1 VESLPH
7 HLLNKFFLFLQEQEP
22 GSNLQWKSDCSRDD
36 GATAHD
42 ALGGAGWDVMS
53 LQSETLVMQNR
64 IIIQVN
70 HKPKLLV
77 EGRIMWMD
85 RNSHP
90 KLEVIHLAATESQV
104 KHTLSLFFS
113 EPLFFQNRNTSFF
126 FCFSF
131 VFFCF
136 FLLQYGCSTTKKDC
150 RLGVRNNKGTR
161 CKALHEKRK

>member
-1 VESLPH
+1 MKLRRRNCRICHVRLKRNIYIYMRGIYVESLPH

-90 KLEVIHLAATESQV
+90 KLEVLHLAATESQV

-113 EPLFFQNRNTSFF
+113 VPLFS
-126 FCFSF
+126 
-131 VFFCF
+131 
-136 FLLQYGCSTTKKDC
+136 
-150 RLGVRNNKGTR
+150 
-161 CKALHEKRK
+161 E

>member
-1 VESLPH
+1 MESLPH

-104 KHTLSLFFS
+104 KHTHSLFFFS

-126 FCFSF
+126 FCF
-131 VFFCF
+131 FCF
-136 FLLQYGCSTTKKDC
+136 FFASIWMQYY
-150 RLGVRNNKGTR
+150 
-161 CKALHEKRK
+161 

>member
-1 VESLPH
+1 MESLPH

-113 EPLFFQNRNTSFF
+113 TSFF
-126 FCFSF
+126 S
-131 VFFCF
+131 
-136 FLLQYGCSTTKKDC
+136 
-150 RLGVRNNKGTR
+150 
-161 CKALHEKRK
+161 E

>member
-1 VESLPH
+1 MESLPH

-42 ALGGAGWDVMS
+42 ALGGAGWDVTS

-113 EPLFFQNRNTSFF
+113 EPLFFRIGTLP
-126 FCFSF
+126 FSF
-131 VFFCF
+131 LF

-150 RLGVRNNKGTR
+150 RLGVRNNKGT
-161 CKALHEKRK
+161 

>member
-1 VESLPH
+1 MESLPH

-42 ALGGAGWDVMS
+42 ALGGAGWDVTS

-113 EPLFFQNRNTSFF
+113 EPLFFRIGTLP
-126 FCFSF
+126 FSF

-136 FLLQYGCSTTKKDC
+136 FVFFFASIWMQYY
-150 RLGVRNNKGTR
+150 
-161 CKALHEKRK
+161 